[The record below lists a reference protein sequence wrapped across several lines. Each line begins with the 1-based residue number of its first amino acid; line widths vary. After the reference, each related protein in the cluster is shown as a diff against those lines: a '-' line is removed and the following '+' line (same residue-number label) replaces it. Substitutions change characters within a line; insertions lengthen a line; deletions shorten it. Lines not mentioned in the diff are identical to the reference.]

1 MKVTDNKI
9 KVTDNIGGGSA
20 GNHTNEGWEGF

>member
-20 GNHTNEGWEGF
+20 GNHTNDFEGV